1 MGTKRRLIV
10 AVLAVVVLVG
20 LGTTA
25 AAQDRTKTKEVVV
38 GLGAEPRTLLAMT
51 IVDWTTNNMLEHIY
65 DRLLDRDAKT
75 FKPKPML
82 ATEWKIV
89 NDTTWEF
96 KLRRNVK
103 FHNGEPFTAASV
115 KATIEYGLDPA
126 TKSHFASA
134 AYWGLVKE
142 VQVVDDY
149 TVRFVTKQPW
159 PNLIDSASLTNSLM
173 MPAKALKELGPARL
187 AEKPIGTGPFK
198 FVEWRRD
205 ERLVLDRNP
214 DYWQGPADVSRV
226 TFRFI
231 PEFSARMAALLSG
244 EIDIMKDVPPHA
256 VEAIEK
262 GGRARLRAT
271 VSSRINYLALVNL
284 KPGPMQDVR
293 VRRAMNHAVDVDEL
307 ITQVLKGRATRMCG
321 PLSPANVDYAPVECY
336 KHDPARARA
345 LFKEAGVDPA
355 ALSLTLDSP
364 SGRYPLDK
372 DVSLAIGAQLQRLG
386 IKTNVVVN
394 EWGTHLDKIKNRKT
408 GDMFFLGWGPAL
420 HGQGTMQPLF
430 LADQTYSSY
439 GNNKTI
445 DDRIARAQTLLDA
458 KARAAAYADLQ
469 KAVHDEAPWVF
480 LWQQHDIYGVAQTV
494 EWTPRAD
501 EKVWMYD
508 AKIVAR

>member
-1 MGTKRRLIV
+1 MRRLT
-10 AVLAVVVLVG
+10 VLALAVALALIG
-20 LGTTA
+20 AGA
-25 AAQDRTKTKEVVV
+25 APAQDRARTKEVVI
-38 GLGAEPRTLLAMT
+38 GLGAEPRTMLAVT

-82 ATEWKIV
+82 AESWRIV
-89 NDTTWEF
+89 NDTTWDF
-96 KLRRNVK
+96 KLRRGVR

-115 KATIEYGLDPA
+115 KATLDYALDPA
-126 TKSHFASA
+126 SKTHYAAA
-134 AYWGLVKE
+134 AYWGPLKE
-142 VQVVDDY
+142 VQVVDNY
-149 TVRFVTKQPW
+149 TVRFVTAKPW
-159 PNLIDSASLTNSLM
+159 PNLIDHASLTNLLI
-173 MPAKALKELGPARL
+173 MPAKALKELGPQKLARQ
-187 AEKPIGTGPFK
+187 PIGTGPFR
-198 FVEWRRD
+198 FVEWKGD
-205 ERLVLDRNP
+205 ERLVLERNP

-256 VEAIEK
+256 VEAIERS
-262 GGRARLRAT
+262 GRAKLRAT

-293 VRRAMNHAVDVDEL
+293 VRRAMNHAVNVDEL

-321 PLSPANVDYAPVECY
+321 PLAPPNVDYSPVECY
-336 KHDPARARA
+336 KHDPARAQV
-345 LFKEAGVDPA
+345 LFKEAGVDPKT
-355 ALSLTLDSP
+355 LNLTLDTP

-386 IKTNVVVN
+386 IKTNVIVN
-394 EWGTHLDKIKNRKT
+394 EWGTHLDKIKNRNT
-408 GDMFFLGWGPAL
+408 GDMFFLGWCPAL

-439 GNNKTI
+439 GNNKTV
-445 DDRIARAQTLLDA
+445 DEKIARAQTLLDP
-458 KARAAAYADLQ
+458 KARAEAYAELQ
-469 KAVHDEAPWVF
+469 RLVHDEAPWVF
-480 LWQQHDIYGVAQTV
+480 LWQQHDLYGLAQSV

-508 AKIVAR
+508 AKIIAR

>member
-1 MGTKRRLIV
+1 MRTSWLRVALIALV
-10 AVLAVVVLVG
+10 TLTLAVPAV
-20 LGTTA
+20 
-25 AAQDRTKTKEVVV
+25 AQDRTKTKEIVV
-38 GLGAEPRTLLAMT
+38 GLGAEPRTMLAVT

-75 FKPKPML
+75 FKPKPGL

-115 KATIEYGLDPA
+115 KATVEYALDPA
-126 TKSHFASA
+126 NKTHFTPS

-149 TVRFVTKQPW
+149 TVRFITKQPW
-159 PNLIDSASLTNSLM
+159 ANLVDSAASTNSLM
-173 MPAKALKELGPARL
+173 MPAKALKELGPAKF

-205 ERLVLDRNP
+205 DRLVLDRNP

-256 VEAIEK
+256 VETVDRS
-262 GGRARLRAT
+262 GRAKVRST

-307 ITQVLKGRATRMCG
+307 IARVLRGNATRMCA
-321 PLSPANVDYAPVECY
+321 PLAPANVDFSKTECY
-336 KHDPARARA
+336 KYDPARAQA
-345 LFKEAGVDPA
+345 LFKEAGVDPKT
-355 ALSLTLDSP
+355 LSLTLDTP

-372 DVSLAIGAQLQRLG
+372 DVSLAIAAQLQRLG
-386 IKTNVVVN
+386 ITTNVVVN

-408 GDMFFLGWGPAL
+408 GDLFFLGWGPAL
-420 HGQGTMQPLF
+420 FGQQTMEALF
-430 LADQTYSSY
+430 KADQTYASY
-439 GNNKTI
+439 GNNKTV
-445 DDRIARAQTLLDA
+445 DDKIA
-458 KARAAAYADLQ
+458 KAITVVDPKGRAAAYADLQ
-469 KAVHDEAPWVF
+469 QVLREEAPWVF
-480 LWQQHDIYGVAQTV
+480 LWQQHDLYGVASHV

-508 AKIVAR
+508 AKVIAR

>member
-1 MGTKRRLIV
+1 MRRSISIV
-10 AVLAVVVLVG
+10 ALALVA
-20 LGTTA
+20 LATVSPA
-25 AAQDRTKTKEVVV
+25 HAQDRSKTKEVVI
-38 GLGAEPRTLLAMT
+38 GLGAEPRTMLAVT

-82 ATEWKIV
+82 ATEWKTV

-96 KLRRNVK
+96 KLRRGVK

-115 KATIEYGLDPA
+115 KATIEYALDPA
-126 TKSHFASA
+126 NKSHFATA

-149 TVRFVTKQPW
+149 TVRFITKQPW
-159 PNLIDSASLTNSLM
+159 PNLVDSASLTNSLI
-173 MPAKALKELGPARL
+173 MPAKALKELGPAKL

-205 ERLVLDRNP
+205 ERLVLERNP

-256 VEAIEK
+256 VDAVEK
-262 GGRARLRAT
+262 SGRAKLRAT

-307 ITQVLKGRATRMCG
+307 IKQVLKGRATRMCG
-321 PLSPANVDYAPVECY
+321 PMAPPNVDYSPVECY
-336 KHDPARARA
+336 KHDPARAQA
-345 LFKEAGVDPA
+345 LFKEAGIDPK
-355 ALSLTLDSP
+355 ALSLTLDTP

-372 DVSLAIGAQLQRLG
+372 DVSLAIAAQLQRLG

-394 EWGTHLDKIKNRKT
+394 EWGTHLDKIKNRNT
-408 GDMFFLGWGPAL
+408 GDIFFLGWGPAL

-445 DDRIARAQTLLDA
+445 DDKIARAQTLMDP
-458 KARAAAYADLQ
+458 KARAEAYADLQ
-469 KAVHDEAPWVF
+469 KTVHDEAPWVF
-480 LWQQHDIYGVAQTV
+480 LWQQHDLYGAAQSV

-501 EKVWMYD
+501 EKVWMYE
-508 AKIVAR
+508 AKVVAR

>member
-1 MGTKRRLIV
+1 MRRLTALLTV
-10 AVLAVVVLVG
+10 ALALVL
-20 LGTTA
+20 LGSA
-25 AAQDRTKTKEVVV
+25 AAGAQSRGKEVVV
-38 GLGAEPRTLLAMT
+38 GLGAEPRTMLAVT

-75 FKPKPML
+75 FKPRPML
-82 ATEWKIV
+82 AESWKIV

-96 KLRRNVK
+96 KLRKGVK
-103 FHNGEPFTAASV
+103 FHNGEPFTAQSV
-115 KATIEYGLDPA
+115 KATIDYALDPA
-126 TKSHFASA
+126 TKSHFTGA

-142 VQVVDDY
+142 VQIVDDF

-159 PNLIDSASLTNSLM
+159 PNLVDSAASTNSLI
-173 MPAKALKELGPARL
+173 MPAKALKALGPQKL
-187 AEKPIGTGPFK
+187 AEKPIGTGPFR
-198 FVEWRRD
+198 FVEWKRD

-256 VEAIEK
+256 VDAIEK
-262 GGRARLRAT
+262 SGRATLRST

-284 KPGPMQDVR
+284 KPGPMQDLR

-307 ITQVLKGRATRMCG
+307 IKQVLKGRASRMCG
-321 PLSPANVDYAPVECY
+321 PLAPANVDYAPVECY
-336 KHDPARARA
+336 KYDPARAQA
-345 LFKEAGVDPA
+345 LFKEAGVDPTK
-355 ALSLTLDSP
+355 LQLTLDTP

-372 DVSLAIGAQLQRLG
+372 DVSLAIAAQLQRLG
-386 IKTNVVVN
+386 IKVNVVVN
-394 EWGTHLDKIKNRKT
+394 EWGTHLDKIKNRNT
-408 GDMFFLGWGPAL
+408 GDTFFLGWGPAL
-420 HGQGTMQPLF
+420 YGQGTIQPLF

-445 DDRIARAQTLLDA
+445 DEKIARAQTLLEP
-458 KARAAAYADLQ
+458 KARAEAYAELQ
-469 KAVHDEAPWVF
+469 RLIHDEAPWVF
-480 LWQQHDIYGVAQTV
+480 LWQQHDLYGVTSQV

-508 AKIVAR
+508 AKVTPR

>member
-1 MGTKRRLIV
+1 
-10 AVLAVVVLVG
+10 
-20 LGTTA
+20 
-25 AAQDRTKTKEVVV
+25 
-38 GLGAEPRTLLAMT
+38 
-51 IVDWTTNNMLEHIY
+51 
-65 DRLLDRDAKT
+65 
-75 FKPKPML
+75 
-82 ATEWKIV
+82 
-89 NDTTWEF
+89 
-96 KLRRNVK
+96 
-103 FHNGEPFTAASV
+103 
-115 KATIEYGLDPA
+115 
-126 TKSHFASA
+126 
-134 AYWGLVKE
+134 
-142 VQVVDDY
+142 
-149 TVRFVTKQPW
+149 VRFVTKQPW

-173 MPAKALKELGPARL
+173 MPAKALKELGPAGL

-205 ERLVLDRNP
+205 ERLVLERNP
-214 DYWQGPADVSRV
+214 DYWQGPADASRV

-244 EIDIMKDVPPHA
+244 EIDVMKDVPPHA

-262 GGRARLRAT
+262 SGRARLRST

-293 VRRAMNHAVDVDEL
+293 VRRAMNHAVDVNEL

-345 LFKEAGVDPA
+345 LFKEAGVDPTT
-355 ALSLTLDSP
+355 LSLTLDSP

-439 GNNKTI
+439 GNNKAI
-445 DDRIARAQTLLDA
+445 NDKIARAQTLLDP

-469 KAVHDEAPWVF
+469 TTVRDEAPWVF